1 MGVLGRNLE
10 DLHGG
15 GGGRRVDKMVGERG
29 QVPPPPGPI
38 SVLVLNQTE
47 ASHWTKMGQLDVE
60 LTSVLNGMGVKYC
73 RCLAFTKAE
82 SRKPQ

>member
-1 MGVLGRNLE
+1 MGTGVLGRNLE

-15 GGGRRVDKMVGERG
+15 GGGWRVDKMVGEEFS
-29 QVPPPPGPI
+29 PGLI

-60 LTSVLNGMGVKYC
+60 LTSVPNGMGVKYC